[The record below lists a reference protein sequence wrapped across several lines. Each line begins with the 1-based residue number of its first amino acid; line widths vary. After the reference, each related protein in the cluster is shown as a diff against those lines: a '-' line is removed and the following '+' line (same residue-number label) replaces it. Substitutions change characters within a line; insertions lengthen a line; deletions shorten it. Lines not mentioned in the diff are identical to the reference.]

1 MEIKACFLADPV
13 TTEFY
18 NYYVKRAYYP
28 RSINSAMI
36 WDATTPWGYYN
47 FPLQQKIVT
56 IRAPK
61 LIATGAKAYS
71 RYMAEEAYERLTEPK
86 ELVEVPNATHT
97 DLYDQMD
104 KIPFD
109 KFGSF
114 FKENLK

>member
-1 MEIKACFLADPV
+1 MGCDYSL
-13 TTEFY
+13 
-18 NYYVKRAYYP
+18 
-28 RSINSAMI
+28 
-36 WDATTPWGYYN
+36 GYYN

-61 LIATGAKAYS
+61 LIVTGAKAHS

-114 FKENLK
+114 GELEIISKNMM